1 MACALCF
8 LPLRPQ
14 ITIIGRIIT
23 NGVTSGQQVFSRT
36 LTDTAGPSPYLR
48 PATIPTDG
56 PPYGTGHERGYAAP
70 HRTGGSAPYAA
81 PGRGFTLRAP
91 GREPVSGLRLP
102 EPNRLPVSGRARFPR
117 TGRTP
122 QRGAPHRVFYL
133 SEYSGGI
140 GTGTHT
146 TGLRASHTRDFVQGA
161 PSIALRAR
169 ARARGRT
176 SAGTGNEGLLL
187 SRKPSDNL
195 APPGGLWLPTPPGV
209 CSYRP
214 HGETVPAPV
223 TLDPPG
229 VCRYRRRGGIGRG
242 PHGSPDRRGPRQ

>member
-146 TGLRASHTRDFVQGA
+146 TGLRASHTRDFAQGA
-161 PSIALRAR
+161 PSVALRAR
-169 ARARGRT
+169 ARARGAPQRGRAT
-176 SAGTGNEGLLL
+176 RAFTAAKTLPRYLRS
-187 SRKPSDNL
+187 
-195 APPGGLWLPTPPGV
+195 PPGGLWLPTPPG
-209 CSYRP
+209 
-214 HGETVPAPV
+214 G
-223 TLDPPG
+223 L
-229 VCRYRRRGGIGRG
+229 
-242 PHGSPDRRGPRQ
+242 